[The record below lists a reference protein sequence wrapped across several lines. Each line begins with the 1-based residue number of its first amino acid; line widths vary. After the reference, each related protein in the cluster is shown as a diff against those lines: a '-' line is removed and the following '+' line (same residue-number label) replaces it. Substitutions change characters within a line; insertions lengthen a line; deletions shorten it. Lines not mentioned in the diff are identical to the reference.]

1 MSDAALPALLQ
12 RIAGARRITA
22 EDALDIRRVLFGEME
37 ITPIEA
43 EALIALDEAAL
54 ERSPEWSMLF
64 VEALTDFL
72 VRQRQ
77 PAGYIDEAGADWLL
91 SVISRDGQIR
101 TDSELDLLVH
111 ILEQADSAPRRL
123 TDFALAQVKQA
134 VLHGAGPL
142 ARSGRLQQGRM
153 GADEVELLRRILHAC
168 AGDGNIA
175 VTRAEAELLFD
186 INDAIRGQDND
197 PSWNDLFARGIGA
210 AIMTVSTYEA
220 PSADVAAR
228 QEAWLSEPESLG
240 AFVGRMFG
248 GRQGAALDGVFGEDS
263 TTRAW
268 RDRNTAAEE
277 ALSAAEVVGEDESS
291 WLRDRIGRDG
301 QFDAAERAL
310 IAFLR
315 AEAPQIDEALDP
327 LLTRHAQEPMDGP
340 PPAFGKR
347 RSLA

>member
-1 MSDAALPALLQ
+1 MSDAALPALLA
-12 RIAGARRITA
+12 RIAGSRRITA
-22 EDALDIRRVLFGEME
+22 EDALDIRRTIFGEMD

-43 EALIALDEAAL
+43 EALIALDEAAQ

-77 PAGYIDEAGADWLL
+77 PAGYVDEAGADWLL

-111 ILEQADSAPRRL
+111 ILEAAERAPRRL

-134 VLHGAGPL
+134 VLHGQGPL
-142 ARSGRLQQGRM
+142 ARSGRLQQGCM
-153 GADEVELLRRILHAC
+153 GEAEVELLRRILYAC
-168 AGDGNIA
+168 AGEGNVA
-175 VTRAEAELLFD
+175 VTRSEAEVLFD
-186 INDAIRGQDND
+186 INDAVRDQPNHE
-197 PSWNDLFARGIGA
+197 SWNDLFARAIGA

-220 PSADVAAR
+220 PSSDVAAR
-228 QEAWLSEPESLG
+228 REAWLSEPESLG
-240 AFVGRMFG
+240 SFVGRMFN
-248 GRQGAALDGVFGEDS
+248 GRQGAAFDGVFGEDS
-263 TTRAW
+263 NTRAW
-268 RDRNTAAEE
+268 RERNEAADE
-277 ALSAAEVVGEDESS
+277 ALAAAEVVGADESY

-301 QFDAAERAL
+301 EFDSAERAL

-315 AEAPQIDEALDP
+315 EEAPQIDDALDP
-327 LLTRHAQEPMDGP
+327 LLTAQAAEPMEGP